1 MGGGKCLRINC
12 FGGFCIYC
20 TGLKK
25 LLKKLIFFRIFA
37 GCAQKKNKMINNNP
51 KLQQMAIHKQN
62 NYTSPEVTVVEF
74 KTENAF
80 DSLGNWTAGRAALSN
95 EGIPTAVKDQGTQDF
110 GRATWSISQ

>member
-1 MGGGKCLRINC
+1 
-12 FGGFCIYC
+12 
-20 TGLKK
+20 
-25 LLKKLIFFRIFA
+25 
-37 GCAQKKNKMINNNP
+37 MIDNNQ

-95 EGIPTAVKDQGTQDF
+95 EGVPTAVTDQGTQDF
-110 GRATWSISQ
+110 NETSWSVTSQIQNAFTRD